1 MSSTNKTSNYEL
13 SQFVG
18 TDIPSILTDYNGD
31 MRKID
36 TAISEIS
43 ESAGSSASA
52 VSAMNT
58 RLTTA
63 EQDIDALESNVN
75 TLTEDVTA
83 NTASIATNTANI
95 ASNASA
101 IATAEQDIDTL
112 EATVGDANSGLV
124 KAVADN
130 ANNIATDEA
139 NIATIG
145 TDVNTLKTTVGGANS
160 GLVKDVADNT
170 SAITAN
176 TADITSLQTVVGDA
190 NSGLVKAVAENT
202 ADIAGVEA
210 RTQKMEIIKPPT
222 TEVGWGA
229 ICTAIANKLNGIT
242 DFTKLNNSRI
252 LVRTL
257 NSINFNLFPTYI
269 DTENHTIEYAG
280 NYQYNQSDNGQ
291 MNYWHIKLNYST
303 PSTAFVEGRNDGVLY
318 TSNGQATASTS
329 AWASSTAT
337 TAGIWLIY

>member
-58 RLTTA
+58 RLTSA
-63 EQDIDALESNVN
+63 EQDIDTLEGNVN
-75 TLTEDVTA
+75 TLTENVTA

-101 IATAEQDIDTL
+101 ITTAEQDIDAL
-112 EATVGDANSGLV
+112 ETTVGDANSGLV

-130 ANNIATDEA
+130 ASNIATDEA

-176 TADITSLQTVVGDA
+176 TADIVSLQTVVGDA
-190 NSGLVKAVAENT
+190 NSGLVKAVADNT
-202 ADIAGVEA
+202 ADIAGIET
-210 RTQKMEIIKPPT
+210 RTQKKEIIKEPNQSA
-222 TEVGWGA
+222 GWGA
-229 ICTAIANKLNGIT
+229 ICTAIANKLSSIT
-242 DFTKLNNSRI
+242 DFTKLNNVRI
-252 LVRTL
+252 LMRSTNGVFYNL
-257 NSINFNLFPTYI
+257 NPTDI
-269 DTENHTIEYAG
+269 DAESHEIEFHGGYTKVDANG
-280 NYQYNQSDNGQ
+280 GDNVDQ
-291 MNYWHIKLNYST
+291 RIKINYST
-303 PSTAFVEGRNDGVLY
+303 PSNAFISGYGCSITISSGTVITSGNDL
-318 TSNGQATASTS
+318 S
-329 AWASSTAT
+329 SSTAVM
-337 TAGIWLIY
+337 AGIWLIY